1 MKLAIIGAGYVG
13 LVTGA
18 CFAEMGNDVVLVDA
32 EVTKVEALEQG
43 RVPIYEP
50 GLEDYVK
57 RNVRDN
63 RLRFTTDLATAVQQ
77 SLVCFIAV
85 GTPQDRDGSADLSMV
100 LQVAREIGRHMNGY
114 KVIVEKS
121 TVPVGTAVQV
131 RQVIQE
137 ELAARGEVLEFDV
150 VSNPEFLKEGT
161 ALDDFMKP
169 DRVVVGCDD
178 VRVGELMKELYGPFV
193 RTNAPIIIMD
203 VVSAELTK
211 YAANAFLATKIS
223 FINEMANIC
232 SRTGAD
238 IKMIRQGIGSDRR
251 IGPLFLFPGLGY
263 GGSCFP
269 KDMQA
274 LIHTARSRGYAPRI
288 LEAAEAINQDQRRI
302 FVERIT
308 DYYHG
313 DLKGRV
319 FALWGLS
326 FKPQTDDIREAPALI
341 LIASLAAA
349 GARLQAYDP
358 EAIAATRQYLGNQ
371 QAVSF
376 AASGYEALE
385 GADALIICT
394 EWARFREPDFDR
406 IKSLLKAPVIFDG
419 RNLYRADKMA
429 KLGFRY
435 FYIGQPV
442 NGQ

>member
-1 MKLAIIGAGYVG
+1 MKLAIIGTGYVG

-18 CFAEMGNDVVLVDA
+18 CFAEMGNEVICVDA
-32 EVTKVEALEQG
+32 DVSKVEALEQG
-43 RVPIYEP
+43 RIPIYEP

-57 RNVRDN
+57 RNVKDN
-63 RLRFTTDLATAVQQ
+63 RLSFTTDLAAAVQE
-77 SLVCFIAV
+77 SLICFIAV
-85 GTPQDRDGSADLSMV
+85 GTPQDKDGSADLSMV
-100 LQVAREIGRHMNGY
+100 LQVARDIGRCMNGY

-131 RQVIQE
+131 RQVIRQ
-137 ELAARGEVLEFDV
+137 ELAARGEVFEFDV

-193 RTNAPIIIMD
+193 RTNAPVIIMN

-223 FINEMANIC
+223 FINEIANIC

-238 IKMIRQGIGSDRR
+238 INMVRRGIGSDRR

-274 LIHTARSRGYAPRI
+274 LIHTARSRGYTPRV
-288 LEAAEAINQDQRRI
+288 LEAAEAVNQDQRSLFFDQI
-302 FVERIT
+302 AN
-308 DYYHG
+308 YYQG
-313 DLKGRV
+313 DLQGRT
-319 FALWGLS
+319 FAMWGLS
-326 FKPQTDDIREAPALI
+326 FKPLTDDIREAPALT
-341 LIASLAAA
+341 LIARLTAA
-349 GARLQAYDP
+349 GAKIQAHDP
-358 EAIAATRQYLGNQ
+358 EAMAATRQYLGDQ
-371 QAVSF
+371 PDLSF
-376 AASGYEALE
+376 ADSSYEALN

-394 EWARFREPDFDR
+394 EWAKFREPDFER

-419 RNLYRADKMA
+419 RNLYKPDKLA
-429 KLGFRY
+429 KLGFHY
-435 FYIGQPV
+435 FCIGQQV
-442 NGQ
+442 D

>member
-1 MKLAIIGAGYVG
+1 MKLAIIGTGYVG

-18 CFAEMGNDVVLVDA
+18 CFAEMGNEVICVDA
-32 EVTKVEALEQG
+32 DAAKVEALEQG
-43 RVPIYEP
+43 RIPIYEP

-57 RNVRDN
+57 RNVQDN
-63 RLRFTTDLATAVQQ
+63 RLTFTTDLAAAVQQ

-85 GTPQDRDGSADLSMV
+85 GTPQDKDGSADLSMV
-100 LQVAREIGRHMNGY
+100 LQVAKDIGRHMNGY

-137 ELAARGEVLEFDV
+137 ELAARGEAFEFDV

-178 VRVGELMKELYGPFV
+178 VRVGELMKELYAPFV

-223 FINEMANIC
+223 FINEIANIC

-238 IKMIRQGIGSDRR
+238 IKMVRQGIGSDRR

-274 LIHTARSRGYAPRI
+274 LIHTARSRGYTPRI
-288 LEAAEAINQDQRRI
+288 LEAAEAVNQDQRQLFFDCI
-302 FVERIT
+302 SK
-308 DYYHG
+308 YYHG

-319 FALWGLS
+319 FAVWGLS
-326 FKPQTDDIREAPALI
+326 FKPLTDDIREAPALT
-341 LIASLAAA
+341 LIAKLRKPGPAFRPTTPRPCRPPGRPWGIIRTSALP
-349 GARLQAYDP
+349 GP
-358 EAIAATRQYLGNQ
+358 ATRPWTGP
-371 QAVSF
+371 
-376 AASGYEALE
+376 
-385 GADALIICT
+385 T
-394 EWARFREPDFDR
+394 P
-406 IKSLLKAPVIFDG
+406 
-419 RNLYRADKMA
+419 
-429 KLGFRY
+429 
-435 FYIGQPV
+435 
-442 NGQ
+442 